1 MRPNTPLQPTAS
13 RARSFG
19 FLNAFAARLRQ
30 LNGNPLDAGHQR
42 ISYRNHAM
50 MKKTTLS
57 STKLGHQNMK
67 WSKLKQQ
74 IEDRFADSVRG
85 RMAIHITRY
94 GPGVSSMMTRG
105 WLTWDGEEIF
115 NFSTI
120 EWLLD
125 RAPFSRFDLIDALES
140 YLNLSI
146 EDALSSANALI
157 RAIAM
162 LDRRVGKRRLQQVV
176 IDATTHPFI
185 TQLYTLRCTA
195 EHLPVFTTDDGRV

>member
-1 MRPNTPLQPTAS
+1 
-13 RARSFG
+13 
-19 FLNAFAARLRQ
+19 
-30 LNGNPLDAGHQR
+30 
-42 ISYRNHAM
+42 
-50 MKKTTLS
+50 
-57 STKLGHQNMK
+57 MK

-125 RAPFSRFDLIDALES
+125 RAPFSRFDFIDALES

-146 EDALSSANALI
+146 EDAVSSANALI

-176 IDATTHPFI
+176 IDATTHPLI

-195 EHLPVFTTDDGRV
+195 EHLPVFDTDDGRGV

>member
-1 MRPNTPLQPTAS
+1 
-13 RARSFG
+13 
-19 FLNAFAARLRQ
+19 
-30 LNGNPLDAGHQR
+30 LDAGHQR

-50 MKKTTLS
+50 MKTTTLS
-57 STKLGHQNMK
+57 STKPGRQNMK

-74 IEDRFADSVRG
+74 IEARFADSVRG

-105 WLTWDGEEIF
+105 WLTWDGEEIL
-115 NFSTI
+115 NLSTI
-120 EWLLD
+120 EWLLG
-125 RAPFSRFDLIDALES
+125 RETFSRFDLTDALES

-146 EDALSSANALI
+146 EDALCSSNTII

-185 TQLYTLRCTA
+185 MQLYTLRCTA